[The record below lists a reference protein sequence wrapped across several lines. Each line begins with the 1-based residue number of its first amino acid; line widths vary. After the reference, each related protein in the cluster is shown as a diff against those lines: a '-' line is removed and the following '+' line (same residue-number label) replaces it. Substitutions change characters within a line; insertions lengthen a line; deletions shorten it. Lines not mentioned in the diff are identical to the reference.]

1 VNPQVGSLEPG
12 KLRLGK
18 LPTRRKVNKLIEIGK
33 EGERMEI
40 IIDSG
45 DILKT
50 KSELAVLGCFED
62 IPLPTSV
69 ASLLEPADFKGST
82 GQTLLLYPRGEFAPK
97 RLLLVGLGKRE
108 KASPDTIRRESAT
121 AVKEAQKLKVDAI
134 TVGVNGE
141 IGVDAQTAIQA
152 FAEGIELGA
161 YRFWR
166 YRTYLSEEQTFKVKK
181 AIIFTKSDQQSV
193 AGVTT
198 GQAIAR
204 GVNFARDLV
213 NGPGYAMHPPE
224 MGQEAIELGKR
235 AGLAVTVLDMAELIK
250 EGFGGILAVG
260 KGSEHEPR
268 FIIMEYGNP
277 AKDKPT
283 ICLVGKGLTFDS
295 GGLSLKPAEAM
306 ETMKSD
312 MGGAAAVFGAM
323 QVAAELKLPL
333 HIVGLVSAAEN
344 MPSSNA
350 YRPGDIVKTLSGK
363 TIEVLNTDA
372 EGRIILSDALFY
384 AQRYNPDAIVELS
397 TLTGAIII
405 ALGSHATGLF
415 ATNQDLA
422 DQLIQAGEVTA
433 ERVWQFPMWEE
444 YHQMVKSEVA
454 DLKNLAG
461 RAAGSITAATFLS
474 AFAGGFPFAH
484 LDVAGTAWITP
495 PLKPYDP
502 PGATGVGVRLITEF
516 LKNFKK

>member
-1 VNPQVGSLEPG
+1 
-12 KLRLGK
+12 
-18 LPTRRKVNKLIEIGK
+18 
-33 EGERMEI
+33 MEI
-40 IIDSG
+40 MINSG
-45 DILKT
+45 DILQT

-62 IPLPTSV
+62 VPLPSIV
-69 ASLLEPADFKGST
+69 ASLLEPGDFKGSV
-82 GQTLLLYPRGEFAPK
+82 GQTLVLYPRGEVVPK

-108 KASPDTIRRESAT
+108 KASPETIRRQSAI
-121 AVKEAQKLKVDAI
+121 AIKEAQKLKVNAP
-134 TVGVNGE
+134 TVGVIGE
-141 IGVDAQTAIQA
+141 LGLDPQTAAQA
-152 FAEGIELGA
+152 FAEGIEMGA

-166 YRTYLSEEQTFKVKK
+166 YRTELNEDLTFKVEKT
-181 AIIFTKSDQQSV
+181 IVFTKSDQRS
-193 AGVTT
+193 ATGVTT

-213 NGPGYAMHPPE
+213 NGPGYAMHPPAL
-224 MGQEAIELGKR
+224 GQEAIELGKR
-235 AGLAVTVLDMAELIK
+235 AGLAVTVFDMAELIK
-250 EGFGGILAVG
+250 QGFGGILAVG

-268 FIIMEYGNP
+268 FIIMEHGKP
-277 AKDKPT
+277 ATDKPT

-323 QVAAELKLPL
+323 QVASDLKLPL

-384 AQRYNPDAIVELS
+384 AQRYNPDAIVELA

-415 ATNQDLA
+415 ATNQALA
-422 DQLIQAGEVTA
+422 DQTLPGWGDNSRA
-433 ERVWQFPMWEE
+433 R
-444 YHQMVKSEVA
+444 
-454 DLKNLAG
+454 LAISLMG
-461 RAAGSITAATFLS
+461 
-474 AFAGGFPFAH
+474 
-484 LDVAGTAWITP
+484 
-495 PLKPYDP
+495 
-502 PGATGVGVRLITEF
+502 
-516 LKNFKK
+516 

>member
-1 VNPQVGSLEPG
+1 MDINVKTGDVLREPS
-12 KLRLGK
+12 
-18 LPTRRKVNKLIEIGK
+18 
-33 EGERMEI
+33 
-40 IIDSG
+40 D
-45 DILKT
+45 
-50 KSELAVLGCFED
+50 LAMLASFED
-62 IPLPTSV
+62 TLLPAEV
-69 ASLLEPADFKGST
+69 AGLFEPEDFQSKA
-82 GQTLLLYPRGEFAPK
+82 GQTLLLYPRGAIAPR
-97 RLLLVGLGKRE
+97 RLLLVGLGERE
-108 KASPDTIRRESAT
+108 KASAETIRRASAS
-121 AVKEAQKLKVDAI
+121 AVKEAQKLLV
-134 TVGVNGE
+134 TSVSVGVNG
-141 IGVDAQTAIQA
+141 DLALDLQAAAQA

-166 YRTYLSEEQTFKVKK
+166 YRTGLDEKQTFKVERAVVFTGSDK
-181 AIIFTKSDQQSV
+181 ATRKGV
-193 AGVTT
+193 AM
-198 GQAIAR
+198 GQVIAR

-224 MGQEAIELGKR
+224 LGEEAVRLGQR
-235 AGLAVTVLDMAELIK
+235 AGLKVTMLDMPQLI
-250 EGFGGILAVG
+250 EQGFGGILAVG

-268 FIIMEYGNP
+268 FIVMEYGE
-277 AKDKPT
+277 AKKGTPT

-323 QVAAELKLPL
+323 QAAAELKLPL
-333 HIVGLVSAAEN
+333 HLVGLVSAAEN

-384 AQRYNPDAIVELS
+384 AQRYKPDAIVELS

-415 ATNQDLA
+415 ATDQSLA
-422 DQLIQAGEVTA
+422 DRLSRAGEA
-433 ERVWQFPMWEE
+433 SGERVWQFPMWDE
-444 YHQMVKSEVA
+444 YHQMVKSEIA

-461 RAAGSITAATFLS
+461 RPAGSITAGTFLA
-474 AFAGGFPFAH
+474 AFVGDYPFAH
-484 LDVAGTAWITP
+484 LDIAGTAWVDRP
-495 PLKPYDP
+495 AKPYDTF
-502 PGATGVGVRLITEF
+502 GGTGVGVRLLVEF
-516 LKNFKK
+516 LRECN